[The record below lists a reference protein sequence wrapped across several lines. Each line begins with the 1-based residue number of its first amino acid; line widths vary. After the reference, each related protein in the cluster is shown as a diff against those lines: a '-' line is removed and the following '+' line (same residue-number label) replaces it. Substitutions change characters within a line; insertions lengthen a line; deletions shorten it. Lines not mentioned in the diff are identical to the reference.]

1 LIQEKYMSP
10 EIKEFAAFAVQ
21 GLQVRTSNA
30 AEQTPQAKIG
40 ALWGRYFS
48 SPGGGASGVYGVY
61 SGYESDWTGA
71 FDVTAGSEASAGAA
85 PKADQTTVQ
94 IEGGKYLV
102 FHAKGA
108 MPQAVFE
115 AWGRVWQY
123 FAAPRTD
130 WQRCYTTDF
139 EQYLGADEVAVC
151 IGVKA
156 V

>member
-1 LIQEKYMSP
+1 MSP
-10 EIKEFAAFAVQ
+10 EIKQFSPFTVH
-21 GLQVRTSNA
+21 GLQVRTTNA
-30 AEQTPQAKIG
+30 AEQTAEAKIG
-40 ALWGRYFS
+40 SLWGRYFS
-48 SPGGGASGVYGVY
+48 SPGAGASGIYGVY

-71 FDVTAGSEASAGAA
+71 FDVTAGAAAAGVALK
-85 PKADQTTVQ
+85 PDQVSVQ
-94 IEGGKYLV
+94 IQGGQYLM

-130 WQRCYTTDF
+130 WQRCYATDF
-139 EQYLGADEVAVC
+139 EQYLSADEVAVC